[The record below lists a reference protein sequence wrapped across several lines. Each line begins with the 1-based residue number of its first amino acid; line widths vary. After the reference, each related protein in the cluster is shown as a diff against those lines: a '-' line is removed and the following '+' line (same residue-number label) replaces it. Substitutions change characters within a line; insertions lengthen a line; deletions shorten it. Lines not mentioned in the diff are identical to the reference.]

1 MDADLLEQQLS
12 IWTRRVYMAMISAG
26 ILLVASIDELRWVAW
41 FMLQILTTS
50 LGFYLLW
57 GKDWRSLPLSK
68 ERINTIFGSF
78 LASWLL
84 LFVPMILAREACLSA
99 PLLGYTIFLLI
110 IYLRTRKKLSDSEE
124 MFP

>member
-1 MDADLLEQQLS
+1 MDTEQLEQQLP
-12 IWTRRVYMAMISAG
+12 IWNRRMYMAMISTV
-26 ILLVASIDELRWVAW
+26 ILLVASFDELRWVAW
-41 FMLQILTTS
+41 FVLQILTTS

-57 GKDWRSLPLSK
+57 GKDWRNLPLSK
-68 ERINTIFGSF
+68 ERINTILGCF

-110 IYLRTRKKLSDSEE
+110 IYLRTRKKISDSEE